1 MKKRNLTVFLTAICV
16 TAFTLAGCGSSESGS
31 KSSTTAEY
39 ATEAAYDSS
48 FESKSVYQTEGTSA
62 GVEAPEEMDEAAGA
76 EDVGEVA
83 DVSRK
88 LITTMNISAE
98 TEELDGVLSNVQSRV
113 KELGGYIESSDI
125 YNGSNYYSGSKPKRS
140 AYLTLRIPANN
151 LDKFIE
157 TVENSTNITNKSTS
171 VEDVTLNYV
180 DIESKKKALTA
191 EENRLLEI
199 LESAETVEDVIA
211 VESRLSEV
219 RYQIESIESQLRTY
233 DNKINYSTVH
243 LDINE
248 VVKFTPTQEKSA
260 GERMR
265 EGFIESIAEVGALIA
280 EGFIWFV
287 IHIPQIVLA
296 LLLVAIIIIAI
307 IAIDKAGKK
316 KRIANMAKMQNMQQT
331 QQGFAKNSSV
341 KMPAQNMNMNMN
353 TGNGPGVN
361 MNNNPNSQAGQK
373 DNNGQ

>member
-1 MKKRNLTVFLTAICV
+1 MKKRNLTAFLTAICV
-16 TAFTLAGCGSSESGS
+16 TAFTLAGCGSSGSGS
-31 KSSTTAEY
+31 KSNTTAEY
-39 ATEAAYDSS
+39 ATEADYDSS

-62 GVEAPEEMDEAAGA
+62 GVEAPEEMEEAAGA

-125 YNGSNYYSGSKPKRS
+125 YNGSNYNSGSKPKRS

-233 DNKINYSTVH
+233 DNRINYSTVN

-287 IHIPQIVLA
+287 IHIPQIVLV

-341 KMPAQNMNMNMN
+341 KMPAQNMNMN

-361 MNNNPNSQAGQK
+361 MNNNPSSQAGQK